1 MCGPSS
7 KCTRLAAEARLRHTI
22 GSGAPDAS
30 DGRARASCSRAD
42 AAVGGDGEKN
52 GSVFDAKWPHMHT
65 TVVRAAAAAT
75 DASDGPRSLT

>member
-1 MCGPSS
+1 MLGLSV
-7 KCTRLAAEARLRHTI
+7 TA
-22 GSGAPDAS
+22 
-30 DGRARASCSRAD
+30 RARPSEATAI
-42 AAVGGDGEKN
+42 KN

>member
-1 MCGPSS
+1 MVLGLAVAARTRPS
-7 KCTRLAAEARLRHTI
+7 EATAI
-22 GSGAPDAS
+22 
-30 DGRARASCSRAD
+30 
-42 AAVGGDGEKN
+42 KN